1 MKWECFIDLCE
12 KHELYP
18 IEIIE
23 MIFAFV
29 DDEDEINNDL
39 IILLGDNND
48 I

>member
-1 MKWECFIDLCE
+1 MKWEDFIELCE

-23 MIFAFV
+23 MIYAFV
-29 DDEDEINNDL
+29 DEDDEINIDL
-39 IILLGDNND
+39 LKLMGDNND